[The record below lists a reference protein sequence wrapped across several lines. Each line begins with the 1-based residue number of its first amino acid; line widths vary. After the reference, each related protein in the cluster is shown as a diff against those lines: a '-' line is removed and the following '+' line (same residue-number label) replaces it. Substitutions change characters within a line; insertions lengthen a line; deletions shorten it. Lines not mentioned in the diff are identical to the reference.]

1 MNIKNIIYY
10 DYLEIKSLYKI
21 ELPSLFSL
29 IANSNSYSDFSTGLQ
44 TLIKEKDYLDSKY
57 RSLISELISYNSKSI
72 YELSSQEKIKIETLS
87 YLYNFI
93 KNEDIDRSVSKDLY
107 IDLYFLF
114 LPLEN
119 KLINKGKP
127 LEFDKFIN
135 RWDSGLDENIQDK
148 RGENKKRIIN
158 LLIEKIEKRKDL
170 SSKYQFEDS
179 LSHNEKY
186 IKVEKWW
193 ENYRFHLSMA
203 IKSPNEL
210 NKFLGFSLSKEIMD
224 TLSLAKKK
232 NMPFFYTPYYLSL
245 ICVDNSFDDYSLRS
259 YVLYSSELIETYGNI
274 KAWEREDIIEE
285 GKPNAAGWLLPEGGN
300 IHRRYPEVAILIP
313 DTRGRACGGLC
324 ASCQRMY
331 DFQSSRL
338 NFNLS
343 SLAPK
348 ESWDKKLH
356 TLMNY
361 FENDTQIRD
370 ILLTGGDALMSK
382 NKTLKNILDSIYRMA
397 KRKHLANINREDGEK
412 YAEIKKVRL
421 GSRLLAY
428 LPMRIDDELI
438 EILKEFREKSLKIG
452 IEQFVIQTH
461 FQTPLEITPKAK
473 KSIEKI
479 LSIGWR
485 ITNQLVYNVAVSRK
499 GHNIKLRQELN
510 SLGVL
515 PYYTFSVKGFK
526 ENYAVYSPIS
536 RSSQEKNEEKI
547 LGQISQEKSIQLLKS
562 LRGKPNIKEI
572 LNDFLNKENI
582 PFLASDR
589 NVLNIPA
596 IGKSMTFR
604 LIGISKYGQRILEFK
619 HDSTRNH
626 SPIID
631 DIKHVYIREN
641 KSIAEYLRQLDS
653 LKEDIS
659 QYSSIWYYTEEET
672 EKCFGVFQYP
682 EYNFNTTKRISNFQE
697 IMPN

>member
-1 MNIKNIIYY
+1 MEIKNIVYQE
-10 DYLEIKSLYKI
+10 YLEIKALFQQ
-21 ELPSLFSL
+21 ELPDFVSLVS
-29 IANSNSYSDFSTGLQ
+29 NSNIFSDFIASL
-44 TLIKEKDYLDSKY
+44 KEKIIDSKLLDSKY
-57 RSLISELISYNSKSI
+57 KKLLLELINFNSKYV
-72 YELSSQEKIKIETLS
+72 YELSRQEEIKIETLN
-87 YLYNFI
+87 YLYDFL
-93 KNEDIDRSVSKDLY
+93 KNENIDQSVSKDLY
-107 IDLYFLF
+107 IDLFFLF
-114 LPLEN
+114 LPLEK
-119 KLINKGKP
+119 KLIHKGKS
-127 LEFDKFIN
+127 LKLDTFIN

-148 RGENKKRIIN
+148 REENKKKIIN

-193 ENYRFHLSMA
+193 KNYRFHLSMA

-343 SLAPK
+343 NLAPK

-356 TLMNY
+356 SLMNY

-412 YAEIKKVRL
+412 YAEIKRVRL

-438 EILKEFREKSLKIG
+438 EILKEFREKSLEIG

-473 KSIEKI
+473 ESIEKI
-479 LSIGWR
+479 LAIGWR

-536 RSSQEKNEEKI
+536 RSAQEKNEEKV

-562 LRGKPNIKEI
+562 LRGRPNIKEI

-604 LIGISKYGQRILEFK
+604 VIGISKYGQRILEFE

-659 QYSSIWYYTEEET
+659 QYASIWYYTEEET

>member
-1 MNIKNIIYY
+1 MEIKNIVYQE
-10 DYLEIKSLYKI
+10 YLEIKTLFQH
-21 ELPSLFSL
+21 ELPEFVTLVS
-29 IANSNSYSDFSTGLQ
+29 NSNIFSDFIASL
-44 TLIKEKDYLDSKY
+44 KDKITDSKLLDSKY
-57 RSLISELISYNSKSI
+57 KKLLLELINFNSKYV
-72 YELSSQEKIKIETLS
+72 YELSRQEEIKIETLN
-87 YLYNFI
+87 YLYDFL
-93 KNEDIDRSVSKDLY
+93 KNENIDQSVSKDLY
-107 IDLYFLF
+107 IDLFFLF
-114 LPLEN
+114 LPLEK
-119 KLINKGKP
+119 KLIHKEKS
-127 LEFDKFIN
+127 LKLDTFIN

-148 RGENKKRIIN
+148 REENKKRIIN

-170 SSKYQFEDS
+170 SAKYQFEDN

-245 ICVDNSFDDYSLRS
+245 MCVDNSFDDYSLRS

-343 SLAPK
+343 NLAPK

-356 TLMNY
+356 SLMNY

-397 KRKHLANINREDGEK
+397 KRKHLANINREDEEK
-412 YAEIKKVRL
+412 YAEIKRVRL

-473 KSIEKI
+473 ESIEKI
-479 LSIGWR
+479 LAIGWR

-536 RSSQEKNEEKI
+536 RSAQEKNEEKV

-604 LIGISKYGQRILEFK
+604 VIGISKYGQRILEFE

-653 LKEDIS
+653 LNEDIS
-659 QYSSIWYYTEEET
+659 QYASIWYYTEEET

-697 IMPN
+697 TIPN